1 MKIGIITVYDAVTN
15 IGSYLQAFSLKSV
28 LEQLGHEVVFI
39 EKEPYRKVIA
49 RCALQLNPKR
59 SFFLRLKRCI
69 NYKTVLNEIRIL
81 PQDALYSSGIDLLIY
96 GSDEIWNMDNPYF
109 KDPFFFGTNI
119 SQIPKVAYAISM
131 GEMNEATL
139 LKNSDIA
146 LGIRSF
152 KSIFARDS
160 HTKTLVQSF
169 TGQFSDIV
177 CDPTLLVA
185 KEKFTSQCKLP
196 KQKYL
201 LVYSYGVDDL
211 LQQRI
216 TTYAKA
222 HGLSIISAFFWHHWC
237 DQTISCSAFEFDYL
251 IENAE
256 CIFTS
261 TFHGAIITMLNHKKC
276 CIYPTR
282 NKVADV
288 VCRFGVGEKLIES
301 TISQEKF
308 DAVMGSDFPTDEF
321 EKKLQKE
328 RAHSLEQLKGALAC
342 YTD

>member
-69 NYKTVLNEIRIL
+69 NYKTALNEIRVL

-119 SQIPKVAYAISM
+119 YQIPKVAYAISM

-185 KEKFTSQCKLP
+185 KEEFTSQCKLP

-201 LVYSYGVDDL
+201 LVYSYGVDEK
-211 LQQRI
+211 LQMLVKN
-216 TTYAKA
+216 YAKEKK
-222 HGLSIISAFFWHHWC
+222 LLIVSAFFWHVWC
-237 DQTISCSAFEFDYL
+237 DMTISCNPFEFSYL
-251 IENAE
+251 IANAE
-256 CIFTS
+256 CVFTT
-261 TFHGAIITMLNHKKC
+261 TFHGAIFAMLNEKRC
-276 CIYPTR
+276 CIFPVR
-282 NKVADV
+282 NKVIDV
-288 VCRFGVGEKLIES
+288 ANRFGLKENLITENF
-301 TISQEKF
+301 SQ
-308 DAVMGSDFPTDEF
+308 DEF
-321 EKKLQKE
+321 DKVMNKEFPRTVFEKRLEEAKNESLQLLKE
-328 RAHSLEQLKGALAC
+328 ALA
-342 YTD
+342 

>member
-15 IGSYLQAFSLKSV
+15 IGSFLQAFSMKSV
-28 LEQLGHEVVFI
+28 LQQLGHEVVFI
-39 EKEPYRKVIA
+39 EKESYRKTIA

-69 NYKTVLNEIRIL
+69 NYKTALNKIQL
-81 PQDALYSSGIDLLIY
+81 LSQDALYSADIDLLIF

-109 KDPFFFGTNI
+109 KDSLFFGTNI
-119 SQIPKVAYAISM
+119 SQIPKVAYAVSM

-152 KSIFARDS
+152 KSILTRDS
-160 HTKTLVQSF
+160 HTQTLVQGF
-169 TGQFSDIV
+169 TGQPSDIV
-177 CDPTLLVA
+177 CDPTLLVS
-185 KEKFTSQCKLP
+185 KEVFTSQCKLP

-201 LVYSYGVDDL
+201 LVYSYGVDEL

-216 TTYAKA
+216 KTYAKA
-222 HGLSIISAFFWHHWC
+222 HGLSVISAFFWHYWC

-251 IENAE
+251 VENAE

-261 TFHGAIITMLNHKKC
+261 TFHGAIFTMLNHKKC

-288 VCRFGVGEKLIES
+288 VCRFGAGEKLIET

-308 DAVMGSDFPTDEF
+308 DAVMDSDFPIDDF
-321 EKKLQKE
+321 EEKLQKA
-328 RAHSLEQLKGALAC
+328 RSHSLEQLKGVLTC
-342 YTD
+342 